1 MDAPQTDEG
10 HKASDIVAAHWVLR
24 HAPAGARP
32 YLKLARADRPI
43 GVWLLLFPCWWSL
56 SLGAADLTL
65 GGGIPGV
72 SADLSQVLILAVLFA
87 IGAYVMASAR

>member
-1 MDAPQTDEG
+1 MIGAPQTHRNPD
-10 HKASDIVAAHWVLR
+10 ASDIAAAHWVLR

-56 SLGAADLTL
+56 SLGAADLFL
-65 GGGIPGV
+65 GGGGGGAAAGR
-72 SADLSQVLILAVLFA
+72 ADVVPH
-87 IGAYVMASAR
+87 